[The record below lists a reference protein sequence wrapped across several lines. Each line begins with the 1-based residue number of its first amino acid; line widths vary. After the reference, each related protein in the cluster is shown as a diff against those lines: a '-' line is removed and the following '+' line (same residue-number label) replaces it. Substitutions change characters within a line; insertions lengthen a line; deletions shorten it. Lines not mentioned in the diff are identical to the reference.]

1 MIVERRFIRV
11 HLKLIRGANFTKSPP
26 GAEFFIS
33 LAGHLGGEG
42 RDDLLANYLLLAI
55 GSSLQFITT

>member
-1 MIVERRFIRV
+1 MERRLREV
-11 HLKLIRGANFTKSPP
+11 ALLIHPSTRQHSAINH
-26 GAEFFIS
+26 GAEFVIS
-33 LAGHLGGEG
+33 LDGQPGGEG